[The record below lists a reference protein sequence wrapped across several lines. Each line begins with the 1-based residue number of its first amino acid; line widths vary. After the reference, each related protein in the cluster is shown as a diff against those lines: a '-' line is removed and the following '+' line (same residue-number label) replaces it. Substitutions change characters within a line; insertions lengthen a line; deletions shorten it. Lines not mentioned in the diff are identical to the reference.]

1 MPVEDLDRSIETDA
15 RREPPT
21 PSLRRLIDVKG
32 AAGMYS
38 TSWRTFLRWA
48 DAGLVPWGVKIGGR
62 RLFRLDELEAHIR
75 DGCRPVKKG
84 GAK

>member
-1 MPVEDLDRSIETDA
+1 MSAEQTDSQTETQA
-15 RREPPT
+15 RPASSSALAP
-21 PSLRRLIDVKG
+21 RLIDVKG

-62 RLFRLDELEAHIR
+62 RLFRIDELEAHIR
-75 DGCRPVKKG
+75 DGCRPIKKSG
-84 GAK
+84 SK

>member
-1 MPVEDLDRSIETDA
+1 MTLTNGAAFPIPL
-15 RREPPT
+15 
-21 PSLRRLIDVKG
+21 LIDVKS

-62 RLFRLDELEAHIR
+62 RLFRVDELEAHIR
-75 DGCRPVKKG
+75 DGCPPIRRG

>member
-1 MPVEDLDRSIETDA
+1 MAGEDPDRPMETEIRRVLPV
-15 RREPPT
+15 PP
-21 PSLRRLIDVKG
+21 LWRLIDVKA

-62 RLFRLDELEAHIR
+62 RLFRIDELEAHIR
-75 DGCRPVKKG
+75 DGCRPIKKSG
-84 GAK
+84 SK